1 MVGSIKLKKLG
12 KNPFAE
18 LPREVAILSTV
29 SFLVAVGFGLIIPAI
44 PIFAASFGVSKT
56 AIGLIISAFAIVRFA
71 SGLVSGKLVDKFGER
86 TVLGFGLF
94 MVSFFTLLTAL
105 SQNYSQ
111 LLIFRSLGGLGSSMF
126 SVSAGSLLMRS
137 VGDDYRARAQSL
149 YNSGFLLGGISGP
162 AVGGL
167 LATISLRA
175 PFFVYSITLAMAA
188 ITALFFLSEIKL
200 GKKVDAPT
208 TQIGQTTLS
217 QAFRLRP
224 YQIAL
229 VLAFINNWVLFG
241 LRSSI
246 LPLFVTEKLNS
257 TATIAGIGLTIG
269 ALIQGIFMLKAGKYS
284 DVKGRKAALLFGGVF
299 ILFGI
304 LMLAFT
310 TNIFWYLVSMALF
323 GLGSAYAGTAPG
335 SVVGDIIKGRG
346 GQVIAAWQ
354 MAGDAGMIVG
364 PILVGLLTDYFSYQA
379 AFLFSGFIWI
389 IALVLSVI
397 LPETRASYLENDLI
411 PDKNKQEL

>member
-1 MVGSIKLKKLG
+1 LSKVS
-12 KNPFAE
+12 KNPFAQ

-56 AIGLIISAFAIVRFA
+56 AIGLIISCFAIVRFA
-71 SGLVSGKLVDKFGER
+71 SGLVSGRLVDKIGER
-86 TVLGFGLF
+86 AVLGFGLF

-105 SQNYSQ
+105 SQSYSQ

-149 YNSGFLLGGISGP
+149 YNGGFLLGGISGP
-162 AVGGL
+162 AVGGI
-167 LATISLRA
+167 LAGISLRA

-188 ITALFFLSEIKL
+188 VTALFFLSEKKL
-200 GKKVDAPT
+200 GKKVDLPT
-208 TQIGQTTLS
+208 DQIGQTTLK
-217 QAFRLRP
+217 QALKLRP

-229 VLAFINNWVLFG
+229 ILAFINNWILFG

-257 TATIAGIGLTIG
+257 TATIAGVGLTLS
-269 ALIQGIFMLKAGKYS
+269 ALIQGLFMLNAGKYS
-284 DVKGRKAALLFGGVF
+284 DVKGRKAALLLGGIFVM
-299 ILFGI
+299 FGI
-304 LMLAFT
+304 LMLSFT
-310 TNIFWYLVSMALF
+310 TNATLYFISMALF
-323 GLGSAYAGTAPG
+323 GLGSAYVGTAPG

-379 AFLFSGFIWI
+379 AFLFSSGIWL
-389 IALVLSVI
+389 IALVLSAA
-397 LPETRASYLENDLI
+397 LPETRASHLNNDLI

>member
-1 MVGSIKLKKLG
+1 LG
-12 KNPFAE
+12 KNPFAK
-18 LPREVAILSTV
+18 LPKEVAILSTV
-29 SFLVAVGFGLIIPAI
+29 SFLVAIGFGLIIPAI

-56 AIGLIISAFAIVRFA
+56 AIGLIISCFAIVRFC

-86 TVLGFGLF
+86 AVLGFGLF
-94 MVSFFTLLTAL
+94 MISFFTLLTAL

-149 YNSGFLLGGISGP
+149 YNGGFLLGGISGP
-162 AVGGL
+162 AFGGI
-167 LATISLRA
+167 LAAISLRA
-175 PFFVYSITLAMAA
+175 PFFLYSLTLAMAA
-188 ITALFFLSEIKL
+188 TTALFFLSEKKL

-208 TQIGQTTLS
+208 KKIGQTTLG
-217 QAFRLRP
+217 QAFKLRP

-229 VLAFINNWVLFG
+229 TLAFINNWVLFG

-257 TATIAGIGLTIG
+257 TATIAGLGLTIG
-269 ALIQGIFMLKAGKYS
+269 ALVQGIFMLKAGKFS
-284 DVKGRKAALLFGGVF
+284 DISGRKAALLYGGTF

-304 LMLAFT
+304 LMLSFT
-310 TNIFWYLVSMALF
+310 TNIYWYLLSMALF
-323 GLGSAYAGTAPG
+323 GLGGAYVGTAPG

-364 PILVGLLTDYFSYQA
+364 PILVGLLTDYYSFQA
-379 AFLFSGFIWI
+379 AFLFSGLIWI
-389 IALVLSVI
+389 IALILSAI
-397 LPETRASYLENDLI
+397 LPETRASHLADDLI